1 MSSITI
7 KINNCVDCNK
17 SRAECYDYDHGTGGD
32 YIKYYCT
39 LLEDEGDDGF
49 LGETKRKNNYISI
62 PDRCPYVVR
71 KNKADRFFRYIKV
84 ELVFDI
90 LKELPK
96 DFYFKVNGIIS
107 NFGIDWIEFNQR
119 KVDVTKEEVIVYL
132 DKPDI
137 DSEDKYSL
145 YDFYTS
151 NIGVD
156 SVSIAT
162 SFRDMKSGKSMKS
175 EDYLKFKSIKVHD
188 RSENKV

>member
-1 MSSITI
+1 LFLLSIPCVNC
-7 KINNCVDCNK
+7 NN
-17 SRAECYDYDHGTGGD
+17 SRAECYNYDQGTGYD

-39 LLEDEGDDGF
+39 FLEDKGEDGF
-49 LGETKRKNNYISI
+49 LGETKRKNNYIII
-62 PDRCPYVVR
+62 PNRCPFIVR

-162 SFRDMKSGKSMKS
+162 SFCDMKGGKSMKS